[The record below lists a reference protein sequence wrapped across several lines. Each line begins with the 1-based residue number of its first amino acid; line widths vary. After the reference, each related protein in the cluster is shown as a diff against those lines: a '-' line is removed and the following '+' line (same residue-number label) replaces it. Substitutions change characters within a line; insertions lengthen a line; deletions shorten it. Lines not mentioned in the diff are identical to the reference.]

1 MKPGGYQSAPSNLSN
16 VADSH
21 QATRT
26 HIANHAACSLLGNV
40 DVACALDEA
49 MKGEIAQHNHNAS
62 RYTRMFEHHKDAVV
76 LLAAQG
82 LACRRHDESKCSS
95 NTGRIS

>member
-26 HIANHAACSLLGNV
+26 HIANHTAYNLLGNI

-49 MKGEIAQHNHNAS
+49 RKREIAQHNHTAS
-62 RYTRMFEHHKDAVV
+62 R
-76 LLAAQG
+76 
-82 LACRRHDESKCSS
+82 
-95 NTGRIS
+95 